1 MAADKQTSDDAVSQS
16 HNVQIDLIKKL
27 RIRAWRR
34 GTREMDLLLGN
45 FIDRCGKDLSA
56 ERLRLFESLLE
67 ENDLDILNWVTGQE
81 TLPPR
86 FAALV
91 EQIKIASSFNI

>member
-1 MAADKQTSDDAVSQS
+1 MHVFQ
-16 HNVQIDLIKKL
+16 LELFKKL
-27 RIRAWRR
+27 KIRAWRR

-45 FIDRCGKDLSA
+45 FIDRCGKDFSTDQ
-56 ERLRLFESLLE
+56 LRLFESLLE

-81 TLPPR
+81 DLPPS

-91 EQIKIASSFNI
+91 VQIKIAGSFNI